1 MNSFGTLFRITLW
14 GESHGPQVGV
24 TLDGVPAG
32 LPLDIPDFEAD
43 LARRRSGAKGTT
55 PRQEND
61 LPQIVSGLYKGHTT
75 GAPLTLVFENAN
87 TRSGDYD
94 NLLTQPRP
102 SHADRTAA
110 VKFEGWNDP
119 RGGGHFS
126 GRLTLAL
133 VAAGVVAK
141 KILGGATFS
150 TRLTAV
156 GGQTDPARFDD
167 AIDDALRDEDSV
179 GGIVECRVA
188 GIPAGWGEPFFDSVE
203 SAAAHLLFAIPAIKG
218 VEFGDG
224 FAAAALRGSAHNDP
238 IADADGRTATNHA
251 GGIAGGITN
260 GNELI
265 VRAAVKPTA
274 SIAREQQTF
283 DFAAGRVAPLRIRGR
298 HDACIALRAAVVVEA
313 AMAVALADFK
323 LLDRIRRAI
332 APLYEPRE
340 AEQIARRFTFERC
353 GITLTQYVVAP
364 EAQADIPDLEES
376 VRQLAAGRPVQ
387 YVLAHTEFCG
397 MTFEVGEGV
406 LIPRPE
412 TEELVAAAAAGA
424 VAGAAALD
432 VGTGSGCIAVSLARL
447 IPDARVTAVDLSPQ
461 ALAVARRNA
470 VRLGAEVRFVQADAL
485 AGLHEL
491 PDAAFDLIVS
501 NPPYV
506 PQSDRAAMHVNVR
519 DYEPP
524 EALFVPD
531 DDPLRFY
538 RAIGRAARRLL
549 RPDGRLWFEIYERL
563 ADETA
568 RLLADEGF
576 GDIAVRR
583 DINDKPRILCCTA
596 RK

>member
-14 GESHGPQVGV
+14 GESHGPQIGV

-167 AIDDALRDEDSV
+167 AIDDALRDED
-179 GGIVECRVA
+179 
-188 GIPAGWGEPFFDSVE
+188 
-203 SAAAHLLFAIPAIKG
+203 IPAIKG

-323 LLDRIRRAI
+323 LRDRCRRA
-332 APLYEPRE
+332 A
-340 AEQIARRFTFERC
+340 
-353 GITLTQYVVAP
+353 
-364 EAQADIPDLEES
+364 
-376 VRQLAAGRPVQ
+376 
-387 YVLAHTEFCG
+387 
-397 MTFEVGEGV
+397 
-406 LIPRPE
+406 
-412 TEELVAAAAAGA
+412 
-424 VAGAAALD
+424 
-432 VGTGSGCIAVSLARL
+432 
-447 IPDARVTAVDLSPQ
+447 
-461 ALAVARRNA
+461 
-470 VRLGAEVRFVQADAL
+470 
-485 AGLHEL
+485 
-491 PDAAFDLIVS
+491 
-501 NPPYV
+501 
-506 PQSDRAAMHVNVR
+506 
-519 DYEPP
+519 
-524 EALFVPD
+524 
-531 DDPLRFY
+531 
-538 RAIGRAARRLL
+538 
-549 RPDGRLWFEIYERL
+549 
-563 ADETA
+563 
-568 RLLADEGF
+568 
-576 GDIAVRR
+576 
-583 DINDKPRILCCTA
+583 K
-596 RK
+596 

>member
-1 MNSFGTLFRITLW
+1 M
-14 GESHGPQVGV
+14 
-24 TLDGVPAG
+24 
-32 LPLDIPDFEAD
+32 
-43 LARRRSGAKGTT
+43 
-55 PRQEND
+55 
-61 LPQIVSGLYKGHTT
+61 
-75 GAPLTLVFENAN
+75 
-87 TRSGDYD
+87 
-94 NLLTQPRP
+94 
-102 SHADRTAA
+102 
-110 VKFEGWNDP
+110 
-119 RGGGHFS
+119 
-126 GRLTLAL
+126 
-133 VAAGVVAK
+133 
-141 KILGGATFS
+141 
-150 TRLTAV
+150 TAV

-203 SAAAHLLFAIPAIKG
+203 SEAAHLLFAIPAIKG

-260 GNELI
+260 GNELV

-323 LLDRIRRAI
+323 LRDRIRRAI

>member
-14 GESHGPQVGV
+14 GESHGSQIGV

-260 GNELI
+260 GNELV

-313 AMAVALADFK
+313 AMAVA
-323 LLDRIRRAI
+323 
-332 APLYEPRE
+332 
-340 AEQIARRFTFERC
+340 
-353 GITLTQYVVAP
+353 
-364 EAQADIPDLEES
+364 
-376 VRQLAAGRPVQ
+376 AAGPMFGGIRAVSTGSAGFASPSNSA
-387 YVLAHTEFCG
+387 AHVSGPT
-397 MTFEVGEGV
+397 
-406 LIPRPE
+406 IPSTSSPLSRWNALTAASVSSPNVSC
-412 TEELVAAAAAGA
+412 VAA
-424 VAGAAALD
+424 
-432 VGTGSGCIAVSLARL
+432 
-447 IPDARVTAVDLSPQ
+447 
-461 ALAVARRNA
+461 
-470 VRLGAEVRFVQADAL
+470 
-485 AGLHEL
+485 
-491 PDAAFDLIVS
+491 
-501 NPPYV
+501 
-506 PQSDRAAMHVNVR
+506 
-519 DYEPP
+519 
-524 EALFVPD
+524 
-531 DDPLRFY
+531 Y
-538 RAIGRAARRLL
+538 R
-549 RPDGRLWFEIYERL
+549 
-563 ADETA
+563 
-568 RLLADEGF
+568 
-576 GDIAVRR
+576 
-583 DINDKPRILCCTA
+583 
-596 RK
+596 

>member
-1 MNSFGTLFRITLW
+1 M
-14 GESHGPQVGV
+14 
-24 TLDGVPAG
+24 
-32 LPLDIPDFEAD
+32 
-43 LARRRSGAKGTT
+43 
-55 PRQEND
+55 
-61 LPQIVSGLYKGHTT
+61 SGLYKGHTT
-75 GAPLTLVFENAN
+75 GALLTLVFENAN

-323 LLDRIRRAI
+323 LRDRCRRA
-332 APLYEPRE
+332 A
-340 AEQIARRFTFERC
+340 
-353 GITLTQYVVAP
+353 
-364 EAQADIPDLEES
+364 
-376 VRQLAAGRPVQ
+376 
-387 YVLAHTEFCG
+387 
-397 MTFEVGEGV
+397 
-406 LIPRPE
+406 
-412 TEELVAAAAAGA
+412 
-424 VAGAAALD
+424 
-432 VGTGSGCIAVSLARL
+432 
-447 IPDARVTAVDLSPQ
+447 
-461 ALAVARRNA
+461 
-470 VRLGAEVRFVQADAL
+470 
-485 AGLHEL
+485 
-491 PDAAFDLIVS
+491 
-501 NPPYV
+501 
-506 PQSDRAAMHVNVR
+506 
-519 DYEPP
+519 
-524 EALFVPD
+524 
-531 DDPLRFY
+531 
-538 RAIGRAARRLL
+538 
-549 RPDGRLWFEIYERL
+549 
-563 ADETA
+563 
-568 RLLADEGF
+568 
-576 GDIAVRR
+576 
-583 DINDKPRILCCTA
+583 K
-596 RK
+596 